1 MPRVSSRARRTPVAA
16 ALVAVVTAMLV
27 ASTGGTSTAADR
39 GLDGRVPMTAQ
50 QGDASADP
58 SQAAAIAR
66 TIRTSMRDNHL
77 RAVIVKVSVDGRN
90 VMTRAFGESMTGVPA
105 TTDMHF
111 RNGSV
116 SISYMAN
123 VLLQLVDDGTVSLDD
138 KVSRWLP
145 TIPHANEVTLGQ
157 LARMTSGYQDY
168 VRDQTFIEGFLANPF
183 RHWTTLDQLEAGAV
197 KPLWF
202 APGTGWSYAHTNYV
216 ILGLALEKITGMPL
230 RELVRTRV
238 LEPMGLD
245 QTRASVNAPIPEPV
259 LHAFSAE
266 RRDFLGIP
274 DGTPFYE
281 ESSIWNPSWTLAQ
294 GAIQT
299 TDITDLHATAIAFGT
314 GALLSRES
322 YRASIS
328 TDLRGFGGPVPGCDT
343 CATQTVRYSY
353 GIGLVT
359 TGDWIMQNP
368 LFGGYSAVTAY
379 LPSERIAIAIAVTYK
394 AEAFENNGPV
404 NQAQML
410 VRQVG
415 ALLAP
420 DNAPPT

>member
-1 MPRVSSRARRTPVAA
+1 MAT
-16 ALVAVVTAMLV
+16 LVVV
-27 ASTGGTSTAADR
+27 STGAPSSAVERSHASQSPTSSLR
-39 GLDGRVPMTAQ
+39 GDISREAN
-50 QGDASADP
+50 
-58 SQAAAIAR
+58 QAAAIASLV
-66 TIRTSMRDNHL
+66 RTSMRDDHL
-77 RAVIVKVSVDGRN
+77 RAVIVKVSVDGKD
-90 VMTRAFGESMTGVPA
+90 VITRAFGESMTGVPA

-116 SISYMAN
+116 AIGYMSN

-145 TIPHANEVTLGQ
+145 TIPHASEVTLGQ

-168 VRDQTFIEGFLANPF
+168 VRDETFIEGFLANPF

-281 ESSIWNPSWTLAQ
+281 ESSFWNPSWTLAQ

-394 AEAFENNGPV
+394 AEAFENNGPI

-410 VRQVG
+410 FRQVG

>member
-16 ALVAVVTAMLV
+16 ALVAVVTTLLV
-27 ASTGGTSTAADR
+27 ASTGATSVAADR
-39 GLDGRVPMTAQ
+39 RLDGPVPMTAQ

-66 TIRTSMRDNHL
+66 IVRTSMRDNHL

-90 VMTRAFGESMTGVPA
+90 VITRAFGESMTGVPA

-116 SISYMAN
+116 AIGYMSN

-145 TIPHANEVTLGQ
+145 TIPHASEVTLGQ

-168 VRDQTFIEGFLANPF
+168 VRDETFIEGFLANPF
-183 RHWTTLDQLEAGAV
+183 RHWTTLDQLRAGAD

-230 RELVRTRV
+230 RELLRTRV

-245 QTRASVNAPIPEPV
+245 ETRASVNAPIPEPV

-281 ESSIWNPSWTLAQ
+281 ESSFWNPSWTLAQ

-328 TDLRGFGGPVPGCDT
+328 TDLRGFGSPVPGCDT

-353 GIGLVT
+353 GVGLVT
-359 TGDWIMQNP
+359 TGDWILQNP

-394 AEAFENNGPV
+394 AAAFENNGPI

-410 VRQVG
+410 FRKIG

-420 DNAPPT
+420 EDAPPT